1 MKTLTVSASRKY
13 DITVTT
19 GFGAIK
25 SVTDKLSEAKKIAVI
40 TDDAVKED
48 SFEEKKTQYISQLS
62 SELSISPAKAEILVN
77 NGYLTVEGLRSA
89 GISDIAAI
97 KGMDEETVNA
107 ISEGLAKI
115 NQTSDG
121 ASDGEQQ

>member
-1 MKTLTVSASRKY
+1 MLTIRVNSENSRLA
-13 DITVTT
+13 
-19 GFGAIK
+19 FGKKARDVP
-25 SVTDKLSEAKKIAVI
+25 SLAQKLIGWNINFV

-48 SFEEKKTQYISQLS
+48 SFEEKKTQYISRAFLRTFHFSRQGGNTGEQRLS
-62 SELSISPAKAEILVN
+62 DGGRAED
-77 NGYLTVEGLRSA
+77 A